1 MTEKPETIEYKGQK
15 VFTVCGCKGE
25 IVTTTDGKRH
35 LEYSCPDKATRDE
48 LAAILEEESILRVKP
63 KVIVEEPVT
72 EPE

>member
-1 MTEKPETIEYKGQK
+1 MTEPETIEYKGEK
-15 VFTVCGCKGE
+15 VFTVCSCKGK
-25 IVTTTDGKRH
+25 IVATPDGKKH
-35 LEYSCPDKATRDE
+35 LEYECPDKATRDE